1 MNILREFFTDPV
13 LFFSFT
19 GLAIL
24 IAMGIFYTWFF
35 IKKAADAEEALAAA
49 SSNTQRQHENRS
61 NGR

>member
-24 IAMGIFYTWFF
+24 LGLCVFYAVFF
-35 IKKAADAEEALAAA
+35 IKKAAEAEEEQRH
-49 SSNTQRQHENRS
+49 SSH
-61 NGR
+61 